1 MKSFFREKSM
11 CVYVS
16 SVKAKMID
24 TKVSDYATTLEVLE
38 VDNSKI
44 VNWVN
49 NSVTH
54 LIDA

>member
-1 MKSFFREKSM
+1 M